1 MIKKITAI
9 RKTASGAEYEALG
22 ELMRR
27 LGLEEGG
34 GWSDAG
40 SRGKPFRASVGELEF
55 VDGNRAAVPEL
66 LIEVSELESVEKVA
80 RAFAKE
86 HEAVRVVVSAVE
98 ETTWKWQM
106 LRVTVGSVEIGLW
119 SHNDPEKNI
128 VAALEG
134 DLNASGMRF
143 GIVVSRWNQVIT
155 ERLLHGALDALRR
168 SGAGREDVTVVRV
181 PGAFELPSGARA
193 LAESG
198 KVDAVITL
206 GCLIRGETT
215 HYEHIA
221 EEATRG
227 IGQSAQETGVP
238 HAYGLLTC
246 ETLEQA
252 LDRAGLKAGNKGFEA
267 AMSAVEMVSVGRK
280 LRT

>member
-9 RKTASGAEYEALG
+9 RKTESSAEYDALC
-22 ELMRR
+22 ELLRR

-34 GWSDAG
+34 GWSEPG
-40 SRGKPFRASVGELEF
+40 SRGKPFRASIGELEF
-55 VDGNRAAVPEL
+55 VDGQAAVPEL
-66 LIEVSELESVEKVA
+66 LIEVSELEPVEKVA
-80 RAFAKE
+80 RAFAAE
-86 HEAVRVVVSAVE
+86 HHGLRVEVSAVE
-98 ETTWKWQM
+98 ETTWKSQI
-106 LRVTVGSVEIGLW
+106 LRVTVGSVEIGFW
-119 SHNDPEKNI
+119 SYDDPEKNV
-128 VAALEG
+128 VAAVEG
-134 DLNASGMRF
+134 ELNASGMRV

-168 SGAGREDVTVVRV
+168 SGARREDVTVVRV

-227 IGQSAQETGVP
+227 IGQSAQETGIP

-280 LRT
+280 LRN